1 MFNLFAKLN
10 EKQKYAFY
18 LVLIFTTIPKYIDT
32 LDTKQKKQNSY
43 KYGKEYRHC
52 GNQYGK

>member
-1 MFNLFAKLN
+1 MFNLFVKLN
-10 EKQKYAFY
+10 QKQKYAFY

-43 KYGKEYRHC
+43 NYGR
-52 GNQYGK
+52 NYGR

>member
-1 MFNLFAKLN
+1 MFNFFVKLN

-18 LVLIFTTIPKYIDT
+18 LVLIFTTIPKYIDA

-43 KYGKEYRHC
+43 NYGR
-52 GNQYGK
+52 NYGR